1 MPSTLPPMPS
11 DADACFPSLRQGMCG
26 PEVEFLQRQ
35 LQAAGVFTDAV
46 DGVFGPSTKCAVMSF
61 QRARGLEVD
70 GIASAR
76 TWAALDIRR
85 GTGLRPILK
94 RGVCDASVLV
104 LQKMLATHGCDPGA
118 KDGVFGPKTER
129 TVMAFQRAKGLE
141 ADGVV
146 GPQDVE
152 RAGDDGAAL
161 LPDASTPARGAAA
174 RHCPC
179 GWHRVLPLTNRS
191 APP

>member
-94 RGVCDASVLV
+94 RGACDPSVLV
-104 LQKMLATHGCDPGA
+104 LQKMLATHGFDPGA

-146 GPQDVE
+146 GPKTWNALGMTAPRSFPTPVPLPAEPQRVTV
-152 RAGDDGAAL
+152 RADG
-161 LPDASTPARGAAA
+161 TGFY
-174 RHCPC
+174 
-179 GWHRVLPLTNRS
+179 PL
-191 APP
+191 